1 LSDQFHRLSIPDSL
15 EDLDVATETIDSVFS
30 STLDSVAPLR
40 LKKIKEINPTPWYDE
55 HTRALKVA
63 ARKMERSWKK
73 TKLEVF
79 RISWRERMIEY
90 RKALKTARSAYFSK
104 LLEENKHN
112 PRYLFDTVAKL
123 TRNKASTSDVSK
135 EHSSNDFMNFFT
147 CKIDNIREK
156 IITMQPST
164 TVSRSVF
171 RQK

>member
-1 LSDQFHRLSIPDSL
+1 
-15 EDLDVATETIDSVFS
+15 
-30 STLDSVAPLR
+30 
-40 LKKIKEINPTPWYDE
+40 
-55 HTRALKVA
+55 
-63 ARKMERSWKK
+63 
-73 TKLEVF
+73 
-79 RISWRERMIEY
+79 MIEY
-90 RKALKTARSAYFSK
+90 RKALKSARSAYFSK

-164 TVSRSVF
+164 TVSH
-171 RQK
+171 